1 LSRPVVVLSQPMH
14 ADAVA
19 RLEQE
24 AEVRVSP
31 GWDEQSLI
39 AALRDADALIMLGTG
54 RVTRRVIAAAPR
66 LRIIAR
72 HGTGTDNVDLDAA
85 RERGIIVTNTPDATT
100 ASVAEHTVGLLLA
113 VSRRIALADRGLRAG
128 NWGVRG
134 RCLGLDLAGRTL
146 GVVGFGRIGRR
157 VATICHDGLGMRV
170 VYHDLQPPPTGWD
183 WAERLPLD
191 RVLSS
196 ADAVT
201 LHVPLTPATRH
212 LIGRRELALLKPTA
226 ILVNASRGPVVDE
239 QALIE
244 ALRQGR
250 LAGAALDVFEE
261 EPLQGVHPL
270 CEFDNVVLTPHIAS
284 ATGETVRR
292 MALEATE
299 EVLAVLQGR
308 EPRHRVV

>member
-1 LSRPVVVLSQPMH
+1 MH
-14 ADAVA
+14 AEAVA

-24 AEVRVSP
+24 ADVRVSP
-31 GWDEQSLI
+31 GWDEETLI
-39 AALRDADALIMLGTG
+39 SELHDADALIMMGTG
-54 RVTRRVIAAAPR
+54 RVTRRVIESAPG

-72 HGTGTDNVDLDAA
+72 HGTGTDNVDLEAA

-134 RCLGLDLAGRTL
+134 RCLGVDLAGRAL

-157 VATICHDGLGMRV
+157 VATICHDGLGMSV
-170 VYHDLQPPPTGWD
+170 VYHDLQPSPTGWD
-183 WAERLPLD
+183 WAQHLPLD
-191 RVLSS
+191 GVLSS

-261 EPLQGVHPL
+261 EPVRGVHPL

-308 EPRHRVV
+308 QPRYRVV

>member
-1 LSRPVVVLSQPMH
+1 MSRPVVVLSQPMH
-14 ADAVA
+14 AEAVA

-31 GWDEQSLI
+31 GWDEESLI

-54 RVTRRVIAAAPR
+54 RVTRRVIEAAPG

-72 HGTGTDNVDLDAA
+72 HGTGTDNIDLDAA

-134 RCLGLDLAGRTL
+134 RCLGVDLAGRTL
-146 GVVGFGRIGRR
+146 GVVGFGRIGQR

-170 VYHDLQPPPTGWD
+170 VFHDLQPPPAGWD
-183 WAERLPLD
+183 WAERLSLD
-191 RVLSS
+191 GVLSA

-201 LHVPLTPATRH
+201 LHVPLTQATRH

-244 ALRQGR
+244 ALRQRR

-261 EPLQGVHPL
+261 EPVRGVHPL

-284 ATGETVRR
+284 ATAETVRR